1 MSFLN
6 ILGGVGTG
14 LQQGAQFAQ
23 QKKMQDEQLNM
34 AQERQDWLR
43 QDNTQKTADRELTN
57 WMDQQYRDVY
67 AREDLDDM
75 GKAFEYAQVIAPR
88 AKREHLDIANKT
100 ASGLY
105 QTFGRDAIE
114 AMARGDLSLLQKAAD
129 VKAPGTK
136 IATDAK
142 GDNIIVE
149 TPDGILQQI
158 DRRGLLTNLALSDVY
173 RTMQAEAAD
182 KAAKQSEAQSK
193 IRKTDSE
200 VVLNEAKALNQMAQ
214 TNGRAQFIDDENG
227 NLVPNPNYRAT
238 GKAGKVQQPDNGL
251 MSIEDFGKAAKPF
264 VADGAEFD
272 MARAY
277 SLYTN
282 MLENTRIMGGQPM
295 SAGQRA
301 AAFEDAIRL
310 ARGEGIQAPDL
321 RDGRLSLTAN
331 IDGRRYVLDPDY
343 TETQALALKDAK
355 GNPRYTAKD
364 FDDIYL
370 DAMRSGAVSNPQQ
383 FGVVWQMVND
393 PEMLAEARQRF
404 AQGDV
409 RMGDML
415 RAAEV
420 VKRGIARAN
429 ETAKINDRSAFS
441 RIFNG
446 PEAPPEAPAESKRS
460 SPFADRMLPG

>member
-6 ILGGVGTG
+6 ILGGVGAG
-14 LQQGAQFAQ
+14 LRQGATFMQ
-23 QKKMQDEQLNM
+23 QKNVQDQQLQMQ
-34 AQERQDWLR
+34 QERQDWLR
-43 QDNTQKTADRELTN
+43 QDNAQKTADRDLTN

-75 GKAFEYAQVIAPR
+75 GKAFEYAKVIAPR
-88 AKREHLDIANKT
+88 AKREHLEVANKT
-100 ASGLY
+100 ANGLY
-105 QTFGRDAIE
+105 QTFGRSAIE
-114 AMARGDLSLLQKAAD
+114 AMTRGDLSLLQRAAD

-149 TPDGILQQI
+149 TPDGTLQQI

-173 RTMQAEAAD
+173 RTMQDEATSK
-182 KAAKQSEAQSK
+182 KAAKSELESK
-193 IRKTDSE
+193 IRKLDSE
-200 VVLNEAKALNQMAQ
+200 VTLNEAKALNQMAQ
-214 TNGRAQFIDDENG
+214 ANGQAQFIEDENG
-227 NLVPNPNYRAT
+227 NLMPNPNYRAT

-277 SLYTN
+277 NLYTN
-282 MLENTRIMGGQPM
+282 ILENTRTAGGQPM

-301 AAFEDAIRL
+301 AAFNDAIRL
-310 ARGEGIQAPDL
+310 ARGEGIQTPDL
-321 RDGRLSLTAN
+321 RNGRLALTAN

-343 TETQALALKDAK
+343 TEAQALTLKDEK
-355 GNPRYTAKD
+355 GNPRYTAQD
-364 FDDIYL
+364 MNDLYL
-370 DAMRSGAVSNPQQ
+370 NAMRSGAVSNPQQ

-393 PEMLAEARQRF
+393 PEMLAEAQQRF

-441 RIFNG
+441 RLFND
-446 PEAPPEAPAESKRS
+446 PEPTPEKPAESKRS